1 MGESGEYKYRAFLSY
16 SHTDSRWARW
26 LHHALERY
34 RPPRKLAG
42 AVQNR
47 RIAPVF
53 RDREELSSG
62 ADLSAAV
69 NQALAASE
77 TLVVICSPA
86 AARSRWVNEEVL
98 AFRNLGRS
106 DRIFCFLVAGEP
118 NSGDASEC
126 LPPALRYHIPAA
138 NEGGLAPPE
147 PLAADARPQGDG
159 RTLAKLKLIAGLLG
173 VGFDE
178 LRQRDLQRRYRRML
192 AITGSSLLVAIT
204 TITLAIM
211 TVLATAEAE
220 RRRAQAEDLVGFMLG
235 ELRESLNEIGR
246 LDIYLEVGN
255 KAMEYFAAMA
265 DEDVN
270 DTTLDQRARA
280 LRQIGSARLDNG
292 QTAEALESFHEALE
306 ISRRLAGRDPENP
319 EWQIA
324 LANSYF
330 YIGFVH
336 WRRGELAE
344 AQSHFETVLPIVDQ
358 VAIRDPDN
366 PDWLAEQ
373 SYARTNLGR
382 VLEIRGELEQA
393 LLIYEEIARINNRAL
408 LLAPEDIE
416 LQAEVGFAHNNIGK
430 LVQSMGRL
438 EEAGVHFQK
447 DVEIKQR
454 VSDSKPRHNQWREI
468 LARSYFFRGHNQYL
482 RGFLDAAVQD
492 VSKALEIVEGLLLVD
507 EGSTDWMEKAATYAL
522 ELASIELAQGDVESA
537 SRINIRATELFN
549 HAVGIDPQNI
559 SSLVGRA
566 EAQIQSAL
574 LAMQRQ
580 DFTLAQDLSSAATDT
595 LQQLYAAEPS
605 NLEISKRLVQ
615 AWYVAGDVQFRLGNL
630 DAAGQNWIKARDR
643 LDADFPGHRSPEL
656 LAVEAGLQ
664 ARLGGD

>member
-1 MGESGEYKYRAFLSY
+1 MSEFRYRAFLSY
-16 SHTDSRWARW
+16 SHADSRWARW

-42 AVQNR
+42 TAQNPLAESR

-62 ADLSAAV
+62 ADLSTAV
-69 NQALAASE
+69 NRALAASE
-77 TLVVICSPA
+77 ALIVICSPA

-98 AFRNLGRS
+98 AFRKLGRS
-106 DRIFCFLVAGEP
+106 DRIFCFLVDGEP
-118 NSGDASEC
+118 NSGDATEC
-126 LPPALRYHIPAA
+126 LPQALRYQTSAA
-138 NEGGLAPPE
+138 EDGGLVSPE
-147 PLAADARPQGDG
+147 PLAADARRQGDG

-178 LRQRDLQRRYRRML
+178 LRQRDLQRRYKRML

-246 LDIYLEVGN
+246 LDVYMEVGN
-255 KAMEYFAAMA
+255 KAMEYFASMA

-270 DTTLDQRARA
+270 DTTLSQRAKA

-292 QTAEALESFHEALE
+292 HTAEALESFHEALE
-306 ISRRLAGRDPENP
+306 ISRRLAKRDPENP

-336 WRRGELAE
+336 WRRGELAD
-344 AQSHFETVLPIVDQ
+344 AQSHFEKVLPIVDQ
-358 VAIRDPDN
+358 VASRDPHN

-393 LLIYEEIARINNRAL
+393 LLMYEEIASINNRSL
-408 LLAPEDIE
+408 LLAPDDVE

-438 EEAGVHFQK
+438 EDAAVHFEK
-447 DVEIKQR
+447 DLEIKQQ
-454 VSDSKPRHNQWREI
+454 VSDSNPRHNHWRDS

-482 RGFLDAAVQD
+482 RGHLDAARKD
-492 VSKALEIVEGLLLVD
+492 VSQALEIVESLLLVD
-507 EGSTDWMEKAATYAL
+507 DASMDWMEKAATYAL
-522 ELASIELAQGDVESA
+522 ELASIELAQGDVEAARQFNSRA
-537 SRINIRATELFN
+537 SELFN
-549 HAVGIDPQNI
+549 HAVALDPQNV
-559 SSLVGRA
+559 SSLAGRA
-566 EAQIQSAL
+566 EAQ
-574 LAMQRQ
+574 
-580 DFTLAQDLSSAATDT
+580 
-595 LQQLYAAEPS
+595 
-605 NLEISKRLVQ
+605 V
-615 AWYVAGDVQFRLGNL
+615 
-630 DAAGQNWIKARDR
+630 
-643 LDADFPGHRSPEL
+643 
-656 LAVEAGLQ
+656 
-664 ARLGGD
+664 